1 MPPPLPSKTPEPEDI
16 FSGTG
21 AARSGS
27 AYPVSPETTASIAE
41 SPARGFGRKLVRLLF
56 LALGAA
62 VIVGAGYFGYHY
74 FFAAPAIAP
83 VGNGNANQP
92 VDLTNQ
98 PVNANANTP
107 VNSPEVNVNLNA
119 PEPNINSQQ
128 PIVNNPVLAPQDDP
142 NSTVDTDHDGLTD
155 YQEVHVYHTDPLKA
169 DTDAD
174 GLSDRD
180 EVMVWHTDPLNP
192 DTDGDGYKD
201 GDEVKNGF
209 NPLGPGKLLTPPIA
223 PL

>member
-21 AARSGS
+21 MSKGS

-98 PVNANANTP
+98 PVNANGNTP
-107 VNSPEVNVNLNA
+107 VNSPEVNVNLNV

-169 DTDAD
+169 DTD
-174 GLSDRD
+174 
-180 EVMVWHTDPLNP
+180 
-192 DTDGDGYKD
+192 GDGYND